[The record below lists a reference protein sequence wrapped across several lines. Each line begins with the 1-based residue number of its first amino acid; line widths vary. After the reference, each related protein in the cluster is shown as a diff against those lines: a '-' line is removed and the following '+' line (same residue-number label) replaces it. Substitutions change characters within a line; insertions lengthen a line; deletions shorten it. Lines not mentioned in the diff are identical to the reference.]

1 MTAASNAP
9 QAGDFE
15 DVQFLMSV
23 FLPWIAKRTLN
34 TIYVCLMEPETMH
47 QPFNQPSKPDEFNVF
62 QAIGQFFQDLWSS
75 MTGRTTVEP
84 VVLES
89 RRPGSKRWSS
99 SQLAKAPGRLKP
111 ISHLQYARQQ
121 KNCSGESG
129 VELKRTDL
137 EDMVREGVCMDG
149 TYLAFADLSYAFL
162 SNGRFRG
169 SNLAGANLARAIVIG
184 GNFMDANLRNACLV
198 SADLRHCNFHYAD
211 LSGANLRGAN
221 LSGSDL
227 SGANLWGA
235 DLYGA
240 NLEGALLAGS
250 NWNPPNI

>member
-1 MTAASNAP
+1 MHESIKQPNFRSAETGFLQTFCLSI
-9 QAGDFE
+9 QDFWSGLIE
-15 DVQFLMSV
+15 KVIQ
-23 FLPWIAKRTLN
+23 PATL
-34 TIYVCLMEPETMH
+34 V
-47 QPFNQPSKPDEFNVF
+47 
-62 QAIGQFFQDLWSS
+62 
-75 MTGRTTVEP
+75 
-84 VVLES
+84 S
-89 RRPGSKRWSS
+89 RRQPGAVGSKRWSS
-99 SQLAKAPGRLKP
+99 TQLSKAPGRLKP
-111 ISHLQYARQQ
+111 MSHLQFARQQ
-121 KNCSGESG
+121 KNCCGDNGRQEF
-129 VELKRTDL
+129 KRAEL
-137 EDMVREGVCMDG
+137 EDMVRDGICMDG

-169 SNLAGANLARAIVIG
+169 SNLAGANLARAIIIG

-221 LSGSDL
+221 LSGADL

-250 NWNPPNI
+250 NWNSPNN

>member
-1 MTAASNAP
+1 M
-9 QAGDFE
+9 
-15 DVQFLMSV
+15 QFLMSV
-23 FLPWIAKRTLN
+23 FLPFLGFGNLN
-34 TIYVCLMEPETMH
+34 TIKPEVCLEPETMH
-47 QPFNQPSKPDEFNVF
+47 AMKHPIYRQAERGILQQFCGLIQDAWAGLMETIKP
-62 QAIGQFFQDLWSS
+62 G
-75 MTGRTTVEP
+75 
-84 VVLES
+84 S
-89 RRPGSKRWSS
+89 RRKPGAVGTKRWSS
-99 SQLAKAPGRLKP
+99 TQLAKAPGRLKP
-111 ISHLQYARQQ
+111 MSHLQFARQQ
-121 KNCSGESG
+121 KTCANEGKK
-129 VELKRTDL
+129 ELQRTDL
-137 EDMVREGVCMDG
+137 EGMVRDGICMDG

-169 SNLAGANLARAIVIG
+169 SNLSGANLARAIIIG

-221 LSGSDL
+221 LASADL
-227 SGANLWGA
+227 TGANLWGA